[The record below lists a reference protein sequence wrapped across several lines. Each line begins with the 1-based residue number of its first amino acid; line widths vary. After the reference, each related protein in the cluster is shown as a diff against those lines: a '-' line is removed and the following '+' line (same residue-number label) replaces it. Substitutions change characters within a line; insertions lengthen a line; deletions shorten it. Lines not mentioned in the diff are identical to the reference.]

1 MKRSISLLTA
11 LILLLSFLLGV
22 LTSCTKLPNTHEAK
36 MLKEAY
42 PYSFDQYQIKTAYLL
57 PREVGEF
64 GPYYYN
70 EASIRMVA
78 HDYVRDGNNFLVS
91 ETVDGWNFSTYKKTL
106 MLYGDMLY
114 SYSEG
119 AWVDDSG
126 QKAKV
131 GKIRMKALQNS
142 KVSLLELF
150 PLNAFSKVEHS
161 YDKDTK
167 ITNDL
172 QGTWTLSGYCGKDYF
187 GIVDYIDSAL
197 YVHAK
202 LKDIEVEMTVRVDGE
217 GRVTS
222 QRVWVDY
229 IVEIIKKEY
238 KVSMIFDST
247 VRYESRSLSLPDGY
261 EYFDKV
267 SYRRLTKGD

>member
-36 MLKEAY
+36 MLKKAY
-42 PYSFDQYQIKTAYLL
+42 PYSLDQYQISTGYWL
-57 PREVGEF
+57 PTKVGEF
-64 GPYYYN
+64 GPYYN
-70 EASIRMVA
+70 VAGVHMVS

-91 ETVDGWNFSTYKKTL
+91 ESFDGWNSSTYKKTM

-119 AWVDDSG
+119 WGVDDSG

-131 GKIRMKALQNS
+131 GKIRLKALQNS
-142 KVSLLELF
+142 EDGTLELF
-150 PLNAFSKVEHS
+150 PLNAFSKVEHV
-161 YDKDTK
+161 YDKDAK

-172 QGTWTLSGYCGKDYF
+172 QGTWTMSGYCGKDYF

-197 YVHAK
+197 KIHAK

-222 QRVWVDY
+222 QRASVDY
-229 IVEIIKKEY
+229 IVTIIKKEY
-238 KVSMIFDST
+238 KVSIQFDTT
-247 VRYESRSLSLPDGY
+247 VRYESKPLSLPEGH
-261 EYFDKV
+261 EYFDEV